1 MVNFLSSWVKNLCL
15 ALIVV
20 SILEMLLPNNKTK
33 KYIKMVMGLYVL
45 FSIIAP
51 FVENKDELKVD
62 VENLYGQYTI
72 QTSAVSEKTDQTS
85 MDNRLNELYKQ
96 KLEKDIIQKVNDE
109 GYEVENCNVNAHIS
123 DNDTGIELI
132 TLKLKEKI
140 VEDAI
145 DNNSINSGDTIENT
159 LVREI
164 QKIQKVEIGVSDN
177 KTTENIQDEENSQNI
192 QEDEQNKQNLA
203 ITKTDISKIKK
214 LLKKEYGVSEK
225 CLKIS

>member
-1 MVNFLSSWVKNLCL
+1 
-15 ALIVV
+15 
-20 SILEMLLPNNKTK
+20 
-33 KYIKMVMGLYVL
+33 MVMGLYVL

-62 VENLYGQYTI
+62 VENLYGQYTV
-72 QTSAVSEKTDQTS
+72 QTSEVTDKMDQTS

-140 VEDAI
+140 AEDTI
-145 DNNSINSGDTIENT
+145 DNNSMNSGDTIENT

-192 QEDEQNKQNLA
+192 QEDEQNKQ
-203 ITKTDISKIKK
+203 
-214 LLKKEYGVSEK
+214 
-225 CLKIS
+225 

>member
-1 MVNFLSSWVKNLCL
+1 
-15 ALIVV
+15 
-20 SILEMLLPNNKTK
+20 MLLPNNKTK

-62 VENLYGQYTI
+62 VENLYGQYTV
-72 QTSAVSEKTDQTS
+72 QTSEVTDKMDQTS

-132 TLKLKEKI
+132 TLKLKEKLTE
-140 VEDAI
+140 EDTNLL
-145 DNNSINSGDTIENT
+145 DDNSINSVDTIENA
-159 LVREI
+159 LISEI

-177 KTTENIQDEENSQNI
+177 KITENTQGEE
-192 QEDEQNKQNLA
+192 NKQNQN
-203 ITKTDISKIKK
+203 ITKADINKVKK

>member
-62 VENLYGQYTI
+62 VENLYGQYTV
-72 QTSAVSEKTDQTS
+72 QTSEVANKMDQTS

-132 TLKLKEKI
+132 TLKLKEKLA
-140 VEDAI
+140 EDENI
-145 DNNSINSGDTIENT
+145 NSTDNNSINSSDTIENT
-159 LVREI
+159 LVKEI
-164 QKIQKVEIGVSDN
+164 QKIEIGVSDN
-177 KTTENIQDEENSQNI
+177 KITENTQGEE
-192 QEDEQNKQNLA
+192 NKQNQN
-203 ITKTDISKIKK
+203 ITKADINKVKKI
-214 LLKKEYGVSEK
+214 LKKEYGVSEK

>member
-20 SILEMLLPNNKTK
+20 SILEMLLPNNKTR
-33 KYIKMVMGLYVL
+33 KYIKMVMGLYIL

-62 VENLYGQYTI
+62 VENLYGQYTV
-72 QTSAVSEKTDQTS
+72 QTSEVADKTDQTS

-132 TLKLKEKI
+132 TLKLKEKLA
-140 VEDAI
+140 EDENI
-145 DNNSINSGDTIENT
+145 NSTDNNSINSSDTIENT
-159 LVREI
+159 LVKEI
-164 QKIQKVEIGVSDN
+164 QKIEIGVSDN
-177 KTTENIQDEENSQNI
+177 KITENTQGEE
-192 QEDEQNKQNLA
+192 NKQNQN
-203 ITKTDISKIKK
+203 ITKADINKVKKI
-214 LLKKEYGVSEK
+214 LKKEYGVSEK

>member
-1 MVNFLSSWVKNLCL
+1 
-15 ALIVV
+15 
-20 SILEMLLPNNKTK
+20 
-33 KYIKMVMGLYVL
+33 MVMGLYVL

-62 VENLYGQYTI
+62 VENLYGQYTV
-72 QTSAVSEKTDQTS
+72 QTSEATDKMDQTS

-132 TLKLKEKI
+132 TLKLKEKLTE
-140 VEDAI
+140 EDTNLA
-145 DNNSINSGDTIENT
+145 DDNSINSTDTIENA
-159 LVREI
+159 LVSEI

-177 KTTENIQDEENSQNI
+177 KITENTQGEE
-192 QEDEQNKQNLA
+192 NKQNQN
-203 ITKTDISKIKK
+203 ITKADINKVKK

>member
-1 MVNFLSSWVKNLCL
+1 VIYVVNFLSSWVKNLCL

-62 VENLYGQYTI
+62 VENLYGQYTV
-72 QTSAVSEKTDQTS
+72 QTSEVADKMDQTS
-85 MDNRLNELYKQ
+85 MDNRLN
-96 KLEKDIIQKVNDE
+96 
-109 GYEVENCNVNAHIS
+109 EVENCNVNAHIS

-132 TLKLKEKI
+132 TLKLKEKLTE
-140 VEDAI
+140 EDTNLLN
-145 DNNSINSGDTIENT
+145 DNSMNSVDTIENA
-159 LVREI
+159 LVSEI

-177 KTTENIQDEENSQNI
+177 KITENTQGEE
-192 QEDEQNKQNLA
+192 NKQNQN
-203 ITKTDISKIKK
+203 ITKADINKVKK

-225 CLKIS
+225 CLRIS

>member
-1 MVNFLSSWVKNLCL
+1 MINFLSSWVKNLSL

-33 KYIKMVMGLYVL
+33 KYVKMVMGLYIL

-62 VENLYGQYTI
+62 VENLYGQYTV
-72 QTSAVSEKTDQTS
+72 QTSEVTDKTDQTS

-132 TLKLKEKI
+132 TLKLKEKLTE
-140 VEDAI
+140 EDTNLA
-145 DNNSINSGDTIENT
+145 DDNSINSTDTIENV
-159 LVREI
+159 LVSEI

-177 KTTENIQDEENSQNI
+177 KITENTQGEE
-192 QEDEQNKQNLA
+192 NKQNQN
-203 ITKTDISKIKK
+203 ITKADINKVKK

>member
-1 MVNFLSSWVKNLCL
+1 VVNFLSSWVKNLCL

-51 FVENKDELKVD
+51 FIENKDELKVD
-62 VENLYGQYTI
+62 VENLYGQYKV
-72 QTSAVSEKTDQTS
+72 QTSEVTDKTDQTS

-109 GYEVENCNVNAHIS
+109 GYSVEECHVDAHVVN
-123 DNDTGIELI
+123 NDTGIELI
-132 TLKLKEKI
+132 TLKLKEKLA
-140 VEDAI
+140 EDENI
-145 DNNSINSGDTIENT
+145 NSTDNNSINSSDTIENT
-159 LVREI
+159 LVKEI
-164 QKIQKVEIGVSDN
+164 QKIEIGGLSN
-177 KTTENIQDEENSQNI
+177 KTTENVPNLENTGNI
-192 QEDEQNKQNLA
+192 QMTQENKN
-203 ITKTDISKIKK
+203 ITKTDINKVKK

>member
-1 MVNFLSSWVKNLCL
+1 MVNFLSAWVKNLCL

-51 FVENKDELKVD
+51 FAENKDELKVD
-62 VENLYGQYTI
+62 VENLYGQYTV
-72 QTSAVSEKTDQTS
+72 QTLEVTDKTDQTS

-132 TLKLKEKI
+132 TLKLKEKLTE
-140 VEDAI
+140 EDTNLA
-145 DNNSINSGDTIENT
+145 DDNSINSVDTIENA
-159 LVREI
+159 LVSEI

-177 KTTENIQDEENSQNI
+177 KITENMQGEE
-192 QEDEQNKQNLA
+192 NKQNQT
-203 ITKTDISKIKK
+203 ITKADINKVKK

>member
-62 VENLYGQYTI
+62 VENLYGQYTV
-72 QTSAVSEKTDQTS
+72 QTSEVTDKTDQTS

-132 TLKLKEKI
+132 TLKLKEKLTE
-140 VEDAI
+140 EDTNLA
-145 DNNSINSGDTIENT
+145 DDNSINSTDTIENT
-159 LVREI
+159 LVKEI
-164 QKIQKVEIGVSDN
+164 QKIEIGGLSN
-177 KTTENIQDEENSQNI
+177 KTTENVPNLENTGNI
-192 QEDEQNKQNLA
+192 QMTQENKN
-203 ITKTDISKIKK
+203 ITKTDINKVKK

>member
-62 VENLYGQYTI
+62 VENLYGQYTV
-72 QTSAVSEKTDQTS
+72 QTSEVADKMDQTS

-132 TLKLKEKI
+132 TLKLKEKLTE
-140 VEDAI
+140 EDTNLA
-145 DNNSINSGDTIENT
+145 DDNSINSTDTIENT
-159 LVREI
+159 LVKEI
-164 QKIQKVEIGVSDN
+164 QKIEIGGLSN
-177 KTTENIQDEENSQNI
+177 KTTENVPNLENTGNI
-192 QEDEQNKQNLA
+192 QMTQENKN
-203 ITKTDISKIKK
+203 ITKTDINKVKK

>member
-51 FVENKDELKVD
+51 FIENKDELKVD
-62 VENLYGQYTI
+62 VENLYGQYKV
-72 QTSAVSEKTDQTS
+72 QTSEVTDKTDQTS

-96 KLEKDIIQKVNDE
+96 KLEKDIIQKVNDG
-109 GYEVENCNVNAHIS
+109 GYSVEECHVDAHVVN
-123 DNDTGIELI
+123 NDTGIELI
-132 TLKLKEKI
+132 TLKLKEKLA
-140 VEDAI
+140 EDENI
-145 DNNSINSGDTIENT
+145 NSTDNNSINSSDTIENT
-159 LVREI
+159 LVSEI

-177 KTTENIQDEENSQNI
+177 KITENTQGEENRQNQNI
-192 QEDEQNKQNLA
+192 TKADINKV
-203 ITKTDISKIKK
+203 KK

>member
-1 MVNFLSSWVKNLCL
+1 MVAPTTQFRTHLF
-15 ALIVV
+15 AFTPLIVV

-62 VENLYGQYTI
+62 VENLYGQYTV
-72 QTSAVSEKTDQTS
+72 QTSEVTDKTDQTS

-132 TLKLKEKI
+132 TLKLKEKLTE
-140 VEDAI
+140 EDTNLA
-145 DNNSINSGDTIENT
+145 DDNSINSTDTIENA
-159 LVREI
+159 LVSEI

-177 KTTENIQDEENSQNI
+177 KITENTQGEE
-192 QEDEQNKQNLA
+192 NKQNQN
-203 ITKTDISKIKK
+203 ITKADINKVKK

>member
-62 VENLYGQYTI
+62 VENLYGQYTV
-72 QTSAVSEKTDQTS
+72 QTSEATDKTDQTS

-109 GYEVENCNVNAHIS
+109 GYSVEECHVDAHVVN
-123 DNDTGIELI
+123 NDTGIELI
-132 TLKLKEKI
+132 TLKLKEKLA
-140 VEDAI
+140 EDENI
-145 DNNSINSGDTIENT
+145 NSTDNNSINSSDTIENA
-159 LVREI
+159 LVSEI

-177 KTTENIQDEENSQNI
+177 KITENTQGEE
-192 QEDEQNKQNLA
+192 NKQNQN
-203 ITKTDISKIKK
+203 ITKADINKVKKI
-214 LLKKEYGVSEK
+214 LKKEYGVSEK

>member
-1 MVNFLSSWVKNLCL
+1 MF
-15 ALIVV
+15 
-20 SILEMLLPNNKTK
+20 SINCSFYIRNVITNNKTK

-62 VENLYGQYTI
+62 VENLYGQYTV
-72 QTSAVSEKTDQTS
+72 QTSEVADKIDQTS

-132 TLKLKEKI
+132 TLKLKEKLTE
-140 VEDAI
+140 EDTNLA
-145 DNNSINSGDTIENT
+145 DDNSINSVDTIENA
-159 LVREI
+159 LVSEI

-177 KTTENIQDEENSQNI
+177 KITENTQGEE
-192 QEDEQNKQNLA
+192 NKQNQN
-203 ITKTDISKIKK
+203 ITKADINKVKK

-225 CLKIS
+225 CLRIS

>member
-1 MVNFLSSWVKNLCL
+1 MVNFLCSWVKNLCL

-62 VENLYGQYTI
+62 VENLYGQYTV
-72 QTSAVSEKTDQTS
+72 QTSEVTDKMDQTS

-132 TLKLKEKI
+132 TLKLKEKLTE
-140 VEDAI
+140 EDTNLLN
-145 DNNSINSGDTIENT
+145 DNSMNSVDTIENA
-159 LVREI
+159 LVSEI

-177 KTTENIQDEENSQNI
+177 KITENTQGKE
-192 QEDEQNKQNLA
+192 NKQNQN
-203 ITKTDISKIKK
+203 ITKADINKVKK